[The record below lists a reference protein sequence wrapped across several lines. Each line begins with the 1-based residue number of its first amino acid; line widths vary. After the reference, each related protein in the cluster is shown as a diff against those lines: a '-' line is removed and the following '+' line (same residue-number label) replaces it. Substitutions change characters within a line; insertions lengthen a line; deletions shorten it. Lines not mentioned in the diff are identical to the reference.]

1 MKLPSFFDM
10 LWQVANKGLKLD
22 DSDDLKLKKTMLT
35 FIALGIASM
44 AIFWGLLYIYV
55 GYTLAGIIPLSY
67 AVISFGSIFFFCRS
81 KRFLFFRFSQ
91 LLMIL
96 LLPFTLMWSLGG
108 FANGSVVMI
117 WAVFTPVAA
126 LFFSD
131 IGEAIGWLV
140 AFLALVVIS
149 AIIDPHVAAMV
160 EPMKTSTNTLF
171 FLLNMGASFLLLYMV
186 LLYFVRDRQKVN
198 QKVIDAYTQL
208 TRTHLQ
214 LESNEK
220 RIREMMHTD
229 ALTGIANRRHLEE
242 KLDEELSRMHRYKNS
257 LAVVM
262 TDIDNFK
269 RINDRYG
276 HPAGDLVIQTYA
288 QIIEE
293 QIRSNDFVARV
304 GGEEYLILLPNVDE
318 SGAMTQAE
326 RIREALANYR
336 FEEFPR
342 ARVTASFGVICVE
355 ANEGASELLNRVDKA
370 LYQSKKSGKDRV
382 SFLPYS
388 SAA

>member
-1 MKLPSFFDM
+1 MKWPSFFDI
-10 LWQVANKGLKLD
+10 LWQLANKGLKLD

-35 FIALGIASM
+35 FIALGIATM
-44 AIFWGLLYIYV
+44 AIFWGLLYIYI
-55 GYTLAGIIPLSY
+55 GYTLSGIIPLAY
-67 AVISFGSIFFFCRS
+67 ALISFSSIYFFCRS

-96 LLPFTLMWSLGG
+96 LLPFGLMWSLGG

-117 WAVFTPVAA
+117 WAIFTPVAA

-131 IGEAIGWLV
+131 VGEAIGWLV

-149 AIIDPHVAAMV
+149 AVIDPRVASMV
-160 EPMKTSTNTLF
+160 EPMDASTNTLF
-171 FLLNMGASFLLLYMV
+171 FLLNMGMSFLLLYMV
-186 LLYFVRDRQKVN
+186 LLYFVRDRQRVN

-214 LESNEK
+214 LEANEK

-229 ALTGIANRRHLEE
+229 PLTGIANRRYLEK

-257 LAVVM
+257 LTVVM

-288 QIIEE
+288 RIIEE
-293 QIRSNDFVARV
+293 EIRSNDFVARV
-304 GGEEYLILLPNVDE
+304 GGEEYLILLPNNDE
-318 SGAMTQAE
+318 AGAMAQAE
-326 RIREALANYR
+326 RIREALAQYK
-336 FEEFPR
+336 FEDFPR
-342 ARVTASFGVICVE
+342 ARVTASFGVICVDP
-355 ANEGASELLNRVDKA
+355 NESASALLNRVDKA
-370 LYQSKKSGKDRV
+370 LYEAKKSGKNRV
-382 SFLPYS
+382 SFMPYS